1 MMEVEEIVR
10 MTCIVLIAFV
20 VLATLRIFQRP
31 IGVFLRMVNPFV
43 KAKQIYR
50 MEDRITELE
59 MHKFEVDQEIKDL
72 YQKLNSTDKNE
83 QPVSNQ

>member
-1 MMEVEEIVR
+1 MIEVAEIVK
-10 MTCIVLIAFV
+10 MTCIVIIAFV
-20 VLATLRIFQRP
+20 ILATLRIFQRP

-59 MHKFEVDQEIKDL
+59 MQRFQTDQEIKDL

-83 QPVSNQ
+83 QPISNQ